1 MRREKDIKRF
11 MKKQY
16 AKVARKGDSCC
27 SSDFGPSNPIEQA
40 KAIGY
45 SQQEIRSV
53 PEEAVM
59 GMGCANPIAL
69 AELKDGETVL
79 DLGCGGGFDA
89 FLAAHKVGQKGKVIG
104 IDMTPEMI
112 KKAAENA
119 VKGNYRNVEFKLGEI
134 ENLPLEDSCVD
145 VAISNCVI
153 NHSPDKLATFKEVFR
168 VLKPSGR
175 ILMADLVTEEEFAED
190 VLDGLDKVWAEWI
203 AGAVGKQEYLNTVR
217 EAGFRNVA
225 IAAEKLFS
233 MSEMDDRLKGKIIS
247 IQVKAY
253 KSGRQE

>member
-1 MRREKDIKRF
+1 
-11 MKKQY
+11 
-16 AKVARKGDSCC
+16 
-27 SSDFGPSNPIEQA
+27 
-40 KAIGY
+40 
-45 SQQEIRSV
+45 
-53 PEEAVM
+53 
-59 GMGCANPIAL
+59 
-69 AELKDGETVL
+69 
-79 DLGCGGGFDA
+79 
-89 FLAAHKVGQKGKVIG
+89 
-104 IDMTPEMI
+104 
-112 KKAAENA
+112 
-119 VKGNYRNVEFKLGEI
+119 
-134 ENLPLEDSCVD
+134 

-153 NHSPDKLATFKEVFR
+153 NHSPDKLATFKEVIR

-175 ILMADLVTEEEFAED
+175 ILIADLVTEGEFAED

-203 AGAVGKQEYLNTVR
+203 AGAMGMQEYLNTVR

>member
-11 MKKQY
+11 IKKQY
-16 AKVARKGDSCC
+16 AKVARKASQT
-27 SSDFGPSNPIEQA
+27 SDFGVSNPIEQA
-40 KAIGY
+40 KSTGY
-45 SQQEIRSV
+45 SEQEISSV

-59 GMGCANPIAL
+59 GMGCGNPIEL

-79 DLGCGGGFDA
+79 DLGCGGGLDA
-89 FLAAHKVGQKGKVIG
+89 FLAANKVGQKGKVIG

-134 ENLPLEDSCVD
+134 ENLPVEDSCVD

-175 ILMADLVTEEEFAED
+175 ILIADLVTEGEFAED
-190 VLDGLDKVWAEWI
+190 VLDSMDKIWAEWI
-203 AGAVGKQEYLNTVR
+203 AGALGKQEYLNTVR

-233 MSEMDDRLKGKIIS
+233 MSQMDDRLKGKIIS

-253 KSGRQE
+253 K

>member
-11 MKKQY
+11 IKKLY
-16 AKVARKGDSCC
+16 AKVARKASQT
-27 SSDFGPSNPIEQA
+27 SDFGPSNPIEQS
-40 KAIGY
+40 KSTGY
-45 SQQEIRSV
+45 SEQEISSV

-79 DLGCGGGFDA
+79 DLGCGGGLDA
-89 FLAAHKVGQKGKVIG
+89 FLAANKVGQKGKVIG

-134 ENLPLEDSCVD
+134 ENLPVEDSCVD

-168 VLKPSGR
+168 VLKPGGR
-175 ILMADLVTEEEFAED
+175 ILIADLVTEGEFAED
-190 VLDGLDKVWAEWI
+190 VLDSMDKIWAEWI
-203 AGAVGKQEYLNTVR
+203 AGALGKQEYLNTVR

-225 IAAEKLFS
+225 IAAENTFS

-247 IQVKAY
+247 IQVKAD
-253 KSGRQE
+253 KL